1 MSLHQPEYFIYKAS
15 RPLWKFWSADAMSQQ
30 NNNKHWIP
38 LESNPQ
44 VLSHYL
50 HKLGVDESVS
60 IVDVLSPEL
69 LDLVPRPVYAV
80 ILLYPLKEKTA
91 KESKLTVPDQ
101 VYFCKQTISNACGTV
116 ALVHAVLNNMHRLV
130 CRRDSF
136 FDKFHRSTLHL
147 SPDERATC
155 LEQSAELDAL
165 HAEFAQEGQSQAP
178 LENEEIDLHFVTF
191 ICQQERLVLLDGRL
205 EQPIVYGSCTEEN
218 LLQEATNVI
227 QQEFMAKDPNEV
239 RFNILAVVT
248 NDSVS

>member
-101 VYFCKQTISNACGTV
+101 VYFCKQTISKLRHT
-116 ALVHAVLNNMHRLV
+116 
-130 CRRDSF
+130 
-136 FDKFHRSTLHL
+136 
-147 SPDERATC
+147 
-155 LEQSAELDAL
+155 
-165 HAEFAQEGQSQAP
+165 
-178 LENEEIDLHFVTF
+178 
-191 ICQQERLVLLDGRL
+191 
-205 EQPIVYGSCTEEN
+205 
-218 LLQEATNVI
+218 
-227 QQEFMAKDPNEV
+227 QEFEV
-239 RFNILAVVT
+239 
-248 NDSVS
+248 